1 MTTQRQSDANRA
13 NAKASTGPRTA
24 AGKRQVAQNARRH
37 GLTTP
42 PPWDQVT
49 LWYRVVT
56 NDPQAQPVPHSID
69 PYERRALR
77 LAEAEAQVARTTMA
91 ERDHLFDMQSRLAP
105 AKDAASLL
113 KRVIDRSGAKG
124 FDVQDYDTLQLM
136 AKNSEDPFIAGAAR
150 ILTSTSPTRP
160 AALHRTMKTLTRYR
174 RDAES
179 ARRRAFKAW
188 LSIQDECFPE
198 TKPNTRNSCTAP

>member
-1 MTTQRQSDANRA
+1 MTTQRQSDANRT

-49 LWYRVVT
+49 HWYRVIT
-56 NDPQAQPVPHSID
+56 NDPQAQPAPESMD
-69 PYERRALR
+69 PYERSALR
-77 LAEAEAQVARTTMA
+77 LAEAEAHVARTTMA

-105 AKDAASLL
+105 AKDAASFR
-113 KRVIDRSGAKG
+113 KRVIDRSMAQG
-124 FDVQDYDTLQLM
+124 FDMQDYDILQLK

-150 ILTSTSPTRP
+150 ILASISPTRP
-160 AALHRTMKTLTRYR
+160 AALRRTMKTLTRYR
-174 RDAES
+174 RDAEN
-179 ARRRAFKAW
+179 ARRRAFKTW
-188 LSIQDECFPE
+188 MSIQ
-198 TKPNTRNSCTAP
+198 S